1 MLKWIILIS
10 NCNIICVDKQ
20 LPKHM
25 SNKPCIVCT
34 FEGAALA
41 LCPRS
46 RIEARLILEKRKY
59 NNDFIF
65 QGITIL
71 NLLPLG
77 KKQPFAHPVTHLS
90 LFAMQLSLVLFLAS
104 PSLTRYKCVNLHS
117 YLSVQNV
124 KVSLSTN
131 TSYS

>member
-1 MLKWIILIS
+1 
-10 NCNIICVDKQ
+10 
-20 LPKHM
+20 M

-34 FEGAALA
+34 VEGAALA

-46 RIEARLILEKRKY
+46 RIKARLILEKRKY

-90 LFAMQLSLVLFLAS
+90 LFVNAA
-104 PSLTRYKCVNLHS
+104 LTGSILGFSIFNKG
-117 YLSVQNV
+117 
-124 KVSLSTN
+124 
-131 TSYS
+131 